1 MRKRAKD
8 LALFN
13 PKSKAMMYKNIKSV
27 LLDSQSKKST
37 LWKKYREICMAI
49 FVLEIV

>member
-37 LWKKYREICMAI
+37 LWKNIGKYGWLSL
-49 FVLEIV
+49 F